1 MPPADPTPQPLPPAK
16 YDPEQEV
23 LCTEGDTSNV
33 AAVCQNH
40 ASPLSADDV
49 NTALHATEEHE
60 VLVISKDLLRSDAD
74 FRRRAKA
81 GEVDVCQDPGDDT

>member
-1 MPPADPTPQPLPPAK
+1 MPPTEPAPQPLPSAT
-16 YDPEQEV
+16 YDPEQQV

-33 AAVCQNH
+33 AAACQNH

-49 NTALHATEEHE
+49 NAALHATEEHE
-60 VLVISKDLLRSDAD
+60 ELVISKDLLRSDAD

-81 GEVDVCQDPGDDT
+81 GEVDVCEDSGDDT